1 MGEPMTTRKQIS
13 MVLPIP
19 LINAIKQ
26 RAQQRGQS
34 ITAYISGLAQ
44 ADLQQALDVD
54 PDLTE
59 RLEHMEERL
68 ERLERQ
74 LDDTASRTP

>member
-1 MGEPMTTRKQIS
+1 MTTRKQIS
-13 MVLPIP
+13 MVLPGH

-34 ITAYISGLAQ
+34 ITAYISALAR
-44 ADLQQALDVD
+44 ADLQQAVEADALRD
-54 PDLTE
+54 E
-59 RLEHMEERL
+59 RLRGLEERL

-74 LDDTASRTP
+74 LRPVDNTTA

>member
-1 MGEPMTTRKQIS
+1 MTTRKQIS

-68 ERLERQ
+68 KRLERQ